1 VVTALFFGPLVD
13 LAGCRRD
20 ELAGR
25 TIDELVLEA
34 QRRYGDAMASALHS
48 CSIWVDGEPIARDV
62 EIPARSEVAFL
73 PPVSGG

>member
-1 VVTALFFGPLVD
+1 MVTALFFGPLVD
-13 LAGCRRD
+13 LTGCRKD

-34 QRRYGDAMASALHS
+34 QRRYGDSLVRALES
-48 CSIWVDGEPIARDV
+48 CSIWVDGEPVARDV
-62 EIPARSEVAFL
+62 EIPERSEVAFL